1 MELKQDNGRIILKT
15 TMEYKE
21 FGEIEIEIKV
31 SEKYGY
37 VRTEMTLPNGTRGVS
52 AELQLKELNKGSS
65 ILAAEVLTPRHT
77 DGEIEVKTTLPFK

>member
-15 TMEYKE
+15 TMEYMD
-21 FGEIEIEIKV
+21 FGDIEIEIKV

-37 VRTEMTLPNGTRGVS
+37 VRTEITMPNGIKSVS
-52 AELQLKELNKGSS
+52 AELQLKFIKGD
-65 ILAAEVLTPRHT
+65 LYAEVLTPRH